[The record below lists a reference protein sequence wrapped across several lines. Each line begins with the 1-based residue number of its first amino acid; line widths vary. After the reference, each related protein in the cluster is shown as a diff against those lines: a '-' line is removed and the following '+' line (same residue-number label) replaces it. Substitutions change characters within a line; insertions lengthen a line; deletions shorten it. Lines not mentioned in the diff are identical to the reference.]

1 MQRAVLPAIPGARVL
16 DARRVLGALDGES
29 LVQAVKAA
37 VLAERGRVAPSGG
50 AGTVGKPRT
59 GQVCLEIDGTKVDV
73 VEFLLSL
80 GRRRMVLAVRA
91 AVDDMPESKH
101 RLIQEMHSI
110 ISASPLPAGPGRS
123 KRSPSP
129 VDGGATGV
137 GAGAAA
143 GTTGST
149 LLPRIGQVSGTLA
162 SSMSLPALP
171 GRPPRLPSAAPA
183 ASPGPLGRGAA
194 RRRTGSNKSSSV
206 TALPSIPEAEPAA
219 APPAP
224 LAEAAPTAPSSAPMA
239 FGSSASA
246 PEPGA
251 LHAAVRAGAVEVV
264 QALLASRAD
273 VDERSAPS
281 GGKDRGTPAA
291 LAMLQGIPPGVLRVL
306 LEGRADVEA
315 LDSEGRSLAHLWSWN
330 LLKSKSAV
338 NEEGQKLALL
348 AQHGADLNARLSK
361 TGETPLHIIMRVF
374 NGLSRA
380 AEGGSEREAGRSVA
394 PHDAVRFV
402 KTTRCRIQLL
412 VNAGADPLAH
422 DSSGKTPLDLVDDAF
437 RPSISVLQR
446 SGDGAR
452 APVGNKSG
460 SGDKFEA
467 RHEPGSSSLLC

>member
-1 MQRAVLPAIPGARVL
+1 
-16 DARRVLGALDGES
+16 
-29 LVQAVKAA
+29 
-37 VLAERGRVAPSGG
+37 
-50 AGTVGKPRT
+50 
-59 GQVCLEIDGTKVDV
+59 
-73 VEFLLSL
+73 
-80 GRRRMVLAVRA
+80 MVLAVRA
-91 AVDDMPESKH
+91 AVDEMPESKH

-110 ISASPLPAGPGRS
+110 ITASPLPAGPSRT
-123 KRSPSP
+123 KRSP
-129 VDGGATGV
+129 VDGCAFGAAGAA
-137 GAGAAA
+137 GAGAAG
-143 GTTGST
+143 GTMVST
-149 LLPRIGQVSGTLA
+149 LLPRIGQTSGALA
-162 SSMSLPALP
+162 SSTSLPTLP
-171 GRPPRLPSAAPA
+171 GRPPRLPSAAHA
-183 ASPGPLGRGAA
+183 ASPGPLGRGTA
-194 RRRTGSNKSSSV
+194 RRRTGSKNSSSV

-224 LAEAAPTAPSSAPMA
+224 LAEAEPVAAPPAPLAEAAPTAPSSAPTA

-338 NEEGQKLALL
+338 YEEGQKLALL

-361 TGETPLHIIMRVF
+361 TCETPLHILMRVF

-380 AEGGSEREAGRSVA
+380 AEGGSEPEAGRSVA
-394 PHDAVRFV
+394 PRDAARFV

-412 VNAGADPLAH
+412 VDAGADPLAH
-422 DSSGKTPLDLVDDAF
+422 DSSGKTPLDLVDAAF
-437 RPSISVLQR
+437 RPSVSVLQR
-446 SGDGAR
+446 SGDGVR
-452 APVGNKSG
+452 AHAGKKGG
-460 SGDKFEA
+460 SGAKFEA